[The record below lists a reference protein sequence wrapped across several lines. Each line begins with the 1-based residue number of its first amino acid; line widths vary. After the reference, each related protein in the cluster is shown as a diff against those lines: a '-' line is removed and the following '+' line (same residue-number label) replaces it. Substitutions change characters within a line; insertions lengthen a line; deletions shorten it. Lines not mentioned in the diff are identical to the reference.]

1 MINVNVKNYL
11 DSHQKMASV
20 LTLVGNQH
28 PSPFRNSG
36 EGSTTRESLSPK
48 GYDRSYR
55 AQVSSKWGVSN
66 NINFNF
72 NRNF

>member
-11 DSHQKMASV
+11 DSYQKIVSV
-20 LTLVGNQH
+20 NSLVGNQH

-55 AQVSSKWGVSN
+55 TQVGSKWGVSN
-66 NINFNF
+66 NSNKKD
-72 NRNF
+72 